1 MTHHHSPPPA
11 STQPVPE
18 ITVVA
23 GVIRGADGRIC
34 LSRRPPHKHQGGLW
48 EFPGGKVEPGESLHE
63 ALVRELNEELGL
75 AVTSSQPFMTVE
87 HRYPDLRVVLHFRE
101 VSAWQG
107 DPHGREGQP
116 VEWVPLADIAERAF
130 PAANRSVALALHLPP
145 ELVIIPEG
153 LTATAVLQ
161 GLERLDVR
169 RQGVY
174 LRSYSQSPM
183 LAQLAA
189 CCRQRGLRF
198 WIRDD
203 AALARREKAF
213 GLHLTSSSLTRL
225 DAAPEFDG
233 VLSAACHD
241 GEQIDRALA
250 LGCRMATLSPVAA
263 TASHPD
269 AEPLG
274 WDGFHRQVREKPL
287 VFYALG
293 GVTPE
298 QVLRAREHGGFGVAG
313 IRAFWPQS

>member
-1 MTHHHSPPPA
+1 MTS
-11 STQPVPE
+11 SLPE

-23 GVIRGADGRIC
+23 GVIRGADGHIC
-34 LSRRPPHKHQGGLW
+34 LSRRPEHKHQGGLW

-63 ALVRELNEELGL
+63 ALARELHEELGL
-75 AVTSSQPFMTVE
+75 LVTSSEPFMTVE

-130 PAANRSVALALHLPP
+130 PAANRPVALALHLPA
-145 ELVIIPEG
+145 ELVVVPDG
-153 LTATAVLQ
+153 LAAAAVLQ
-161 GLERLDVR
+161 GLERLDAQ

-174 LRSYSQSPM
+174 LRGYSQSPM
-183 LAQLAA
+183 LPELTA
-189 CCRQRGLRF
+189 CCRRRGLRF

-203 AALARREKAF
+203 AELARRENAF
-213 GLHLTSSSLTRL
+213 GLHLTSSSLAGL
-225 DAAPEFDG
+225 DAAPAFGG

-241 GEQIDRALA
+241 HQQIDRALV
-250 LGCRMATLSPVAA
+250 LGCRMVTLSPVAA
-263 TASHPD
+263 TLSHPD

-274 WDGFHRQVREKPL
+274 WDGFHQRAREKPL

-293 GVTPE
+293 GVGPE
-298 QVLRAREHGGFGVAG
+298 DLLRAREHGGFGVAG
-313 IRAFWPQS
+313 IRAFWPDP